1 MRRTDKFLW
10 FILLFAAGFAP
21 IVFADSNPDGVISRP
36 VMEYTSGDLRDP
48 FGDLLQSAIE
58 KEKKEKEEKAA
69 QEPPEDA
76 NSEKSAIDLGQ
87 FKVQG
92 VILGSKTSQVI
103 INNKI
108 LGVGDTIN
116 GAEIVS
122 IEKKG
127 ITLNLGGRTAN
138 LAAPGNDASLRKI
151 KGNKEE

>member
-1 MRRTDKFLW
+1 MRRADIFLW
-10 FILLFAAGFAP
+10 LILVLLAGFARM
-21 IVFADSNPDGVISRP
+21 VFADSNVDGVISRP
-36 VMEYTSGDLRDP
+36 VIEYTSGDLRDP

-58 KEKKEKEEKAA
+58 KEKREKEAEASR
-69 QEPPEDA
+69 EPVENENPD
-76 NSEKSAIDLGQ
+76 KQTIDLGQ

-108 LGVGDTIN
+108 LGVGDAIN
-116 GAEIVS
+116 GAEIVK

-127 ITLNLGGRTAN
+127 ITLSIGGRTAN
-138 LAAPGNDASLRKI
+138 LAAPGNESSLRKI